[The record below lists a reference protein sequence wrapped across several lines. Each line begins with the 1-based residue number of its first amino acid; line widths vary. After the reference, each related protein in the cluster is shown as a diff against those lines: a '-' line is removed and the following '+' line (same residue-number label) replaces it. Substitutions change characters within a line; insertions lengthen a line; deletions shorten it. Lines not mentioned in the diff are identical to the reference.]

1 MAHNRGRNY
10 ENYVSYVTLQFCVLV
25 SYDSCI
31 HLLSKLY
38 KALKIKCT
46 FESYIYIYIYIY
58 IFVKISHRF
67 YHFTSLRI
75 FWWPQ
80 HTTYFAN
87 CFHPQEY
94 LSSSSCSW
102 RFKVYFLF
110 LNRQEVGLS
119 ISFMVILCSF
129 NPSVYIVVLVLIIY
143 LCPSSVRVVATFL
156 GIVYFL
162 YYVMCA
168 RLFPNTL
175 ILFFI

>member
-1 MAHNRGRNY
+1 MAHSMGRNY
-10 ENYVSYVTLQFCVLV
+10 ENYVSYVTLHFCVPV
-25 SYDSCI
+25 SYDACI
-31 HLLSKLY
+31 YLLCKLY
-38 KALKIKCT
+38 KALKINCT
-46 FESYIYIYIYIY
+46 FESYIYIYI
-58 IFVKISHRF
+58 FVNISHRF

-110 LNRQEVGLS
+110 LYSQEEDGPS

-129 NPSVYIVVLVLIIY
+129 IPSVYIIVLVLVVY
-143 LCPSSVRVVATFL
+143 LCPSSVRVLATFR

-162 YYVMCA
+162 FYVLCS
-168 RLFPNTL
+168 RLFPNTR
-175 ILFFI
+175 ILSFI